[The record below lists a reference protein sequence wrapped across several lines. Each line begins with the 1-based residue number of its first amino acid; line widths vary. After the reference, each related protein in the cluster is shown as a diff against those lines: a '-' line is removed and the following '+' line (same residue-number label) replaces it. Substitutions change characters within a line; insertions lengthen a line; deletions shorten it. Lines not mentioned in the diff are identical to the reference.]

1 MARKDERIG
10 SSKNDSR
17 HVLADERAPVVS
29 LDVRAVDNILE
40 HVGID
45 HTPNALDKLELR
57 RDIIAAWDFYWGY
70 RREDHKRDRT
80 KRRKFA
86 AKIAATAD
94 KLYQQLNDPDSPEA
108 ELFRTDVNRRLSMEY
123 GIDLDLFNKGIEIVC
138 LIAQSTTRLA
148 TGPSSLRQVLDVSP
162 GEWFLGH
169 DLKKVFEK
177 HFGMKAVRTRS
188 ADGRLEGAYMRFAT
202 AATASLGE
210 PFTDETVSKAMSA
223 VEAGEANSSEE

>member
-1 MARKDERIG
+1 MARKVERTG
-10 SSKNDSR
+10 ASKNDSR

-29 LDVRAVDNILE
+29 LDVRAVDKILE
-40 HVGID
+40 HVGIE
-45 HTPNALDKLELR
+45 HPNALDKLELR
-57 RDIIAAWDFYWGY
+57 RDILAAWDFYRSY

-94 KLYQQLNDPDSPEA
+94 KLYQILNDPNSAEA
-108 ELFRTDVNRRLSMEY
+108 EVFRSDVNSRLSMEY
-123 GIDLDLFNKGIEIVC
+123 SIDLNLFNKGIATVC
-138 LIAQSTTRLA
+138 SVAQSTTRLA
-148 TGPSSLRQVLDVSP
+148 TGTSSLRQVLDVSP

-169 DLKKVFEK
+169 DLKNVFEQ

-210 PFTDETVSKAMSA
+210 PFTDETVSKAMSS
-223 VEAGEANSSEE
+223 VEAWEANSSEK